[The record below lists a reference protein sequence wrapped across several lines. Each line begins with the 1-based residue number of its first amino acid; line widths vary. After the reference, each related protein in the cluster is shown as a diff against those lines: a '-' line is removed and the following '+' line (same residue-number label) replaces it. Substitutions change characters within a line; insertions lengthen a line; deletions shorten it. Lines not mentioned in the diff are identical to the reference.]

1 MADRPGAGEGQE
13 DAVVEAAIKVL
24 STDADAEAVGRPDP
38 SATAVRRLLLLIL
51 PPMQKW
57 HSTTVLCVRRDGKV
71 AMASDGQVTLGTT
84 VMKQTAAKI
93 RRLAGGSVIAG
104 FAGSSADAFALFS
117 RFEAK
122 LDEHRGNLERSA
134 IELAKDWRTD
144 KMLRQLEALL
154 IVADRQ
160 SSLLISGTGDLISPE
175 EGVLAIGS
183 GGAYALAAARAL
195 LKHRPDMSATGHRA
209 RGAAR
214 RLADRHLHQRPHHA
228 RGALTWFS

>member
-1 MADRPGAGEGQE
+1 ME
-13 DAVVEAAIKVL
+13 
-24 STDADAEAVGRPDP
+24 
-38 SATAVRRLLLLIL
+38 
-51 PPMQKW
+51 KW
-57 HSTTVLCVRRDGKV
+57 HSTTVVCVRHGGKA

-84 VMKQTAAKI
+84 VMKQSAAKI
-93 RRLAGGSVIAG
+93 RRLKGGEVIAG

-183 GGAYALAAARAL
+183 GGAFALAAARTL
-195 LKHRPDMSATGHRA
+195 LKHRPDMSAKDIATEA
-209 RGAAR
+209 LLAA
-214 RLADRHLHQRPHHA
+214 AQIDIYTNDHI
-228 RGALTWFS
+228 TIEEV

>member
-1 MADRPGAGEGQE
+1 
-13 DAVVEAAIKVL
+13 
-24 STDADAEAVGRPDP
+24 
-38 SATAVRRLLLLIL
+38 
-51 PPMQKW
+51 MQKW

-195 LKHRPDMSATGHRA
+195 LKHRPDMSASDVA
-209 RGAAR
+209 RESLLVASQIDIYTNDHIT
-214 RLADRHLHQRPHHA
+214 LEEL
-228 RGALTWFS
+228 

>member
-1 MADRPGAGEGQE
+1 ME
-13 DAVVEAAIKVL
+13 
-24 STDADAEAVGRPDP
+24 
-38 SATAVRRLLLLIL
+38 
-51 PPMQKW
+51 KW
-57 HSTTVLCVRRDGKV
+57 HSTTVLCVRHGGKV

-93 RRLAGGSVIAG
+93 RRLKGGDVLAG

-117 RFEAK
+117 RFEGK

-183 GGAYALAAARAL
+183 GGAYALASARTL
-195 LKHRPDMSATGHRA
+195 LKHRADLSAREIA
-209 RGAAR
+209 KEALLIAAEI
-214 RLADRHLHQRPHHA
+214 DIYTNDHV
-228 RGALTWFS
+228 TIEEI

>member
-1 MADRPGAGEGQE
+1 
-13 DAVVEAAIKVL
+13 
-24 STDADAEAVGRPDP
+24 
-38 SATAVRRLLLLIL
+38 
-51 PPMQKW
+51 MQKW

-195 LKHRPDMSATGHRA
+195 LKHRPDMSAPDIA
-209 RGAAR
+209 RESLLVASQI
-214 RLADRHLHQRPHHA
+214 DIYTNDHLT
-228 RGALTWFS
+228 LEEL